1 MPFLKNGDISCG
13 ISSHQSGV
21 LSHKCYSGFFYD
33 FICIMKKLIS
43 WRWIQYILPL
53 VIWFTLMVLPYLG
66 RDENSPLPEEIHRRF
81 IMGVITSNLALLFI
95 FYVHTYLIYPLINK
109 KKALYIL
116 GFLLMAGVYWVY
128 WAYLRPNPFE
138 GIRAESWQ
146 TRISNNASQG
156 PNLGPRTQPFPGKV
170 DDTIGRA
177 NFGLRAETSTR
188 TPTDT
193 VNQKNGPY
201 SRPLPDGFG
210 NRRGGFRQGGSRAN
224 YYRFSR
230 GPRYMYLDLISPLM
244 TILLSVG
251 YRIIIDNRAKQQ
263 LLKERETAH
272 LKSEL
277 TFLRSQI
284 SPHFMF
290 NVLNNLVALARKKSD
305 SLEPA
310 IVSLSQLMRYMLY
323 ESDDAKVLLGKEV
336 EYIKSFISLQM
347 LRFRDTVKTHL
358 NVEGNIDFYAIEPML
373 LIPFVENA
381 FKHGTGTLETAVID
395 ISLSVNETTRVMH
408 FNVTNDVGP
417 VDDSKD
423 DSSGIGIANVR
434 RRLAILYPNKHELTI
449 SNTPDKFT
457 VELTLNLPG

>member
-1 MPFLKNGDISCG
+1 
-13 ISSHQSGV
+13 
-21 LSHKCYSGFFYD
+21 
-33 FICIMKKLIS
+33 
-43 WRWIQYILPL
+43 
-53 VIWFTLMVLPYLG
+53 
-66 RDENSPLPEEIHRRF
+66 
-81 IMGVITSNLALLFI
+81 
-95 FYVHTYLIYPLINK
+95 
-109 KKALYIL
+109 
-116 GFLLMAGVYWVY
+116 MA
-128 WAYLRPNPFE
+128 
-138 GIRAESWQ
+138 
-146 TRISNNASQG
+146 
-156 PNLGPRTQPFPGKV
+156 
-170 DDTIGRA
+170 
-177 NFGLRAETSTR
+177 
-188 TPTDT
+188 
-193 VNQKNGPY
+193 
-201 SRPLPDGFG
+201 
-210 NRRGGFRQGGSRAN
+210 
-224 YYRFSR
+224 
-230 GPRYMYLDLISPLM
+230 
-244 TILLSVG
+244 ILLSVG
-251 YRIIIDNRAKQQ
+251 YRMIIDNRAKQQ
-263 LLKERETAH
+263 LLKERETQH

-347 LRFRDTVKTHL
+347 LRFRDTVKTNL

-395 ISLSVNETTRVMH
+395 ISLSVNETSRIMH

-417 VDDSKD
+417 ADDSKD

-434 RRLAILYPNKHELTI
+434 RRLAILYPNKHDLTI

-457 VELTLNLPG
+457 VDLTIYLTE

>member
-1 MPFLKNGDISCG
+1 
-13 ISSHQSGV
+13 
-21 LSHKCYSGFFYD
+21 
-33 FICIMKKLIS
+33 
-43 WRWIQYILPL
+43 
-53 VIWFTLMVLPYLG
+53 MVLPYLG
-66 RDENSPLPEEIHRRF
+66 RDENSPFPEEYHHRF
-81 IMGVITSNLALLFI
+81 VMGVITSNLALLFI
-95 FYVHTYLIYPLINK
+95 FYIHTYLIYPLINK

-116 GFLLMAGVYWVY
+116 GFLLMAGAYWIY

-138 GIRAESWQ
+138 GMRTGPPLTSLN
-146 TRISNNASQG
+146 NNAPQR
-156 PNLGPRTQPFPGKV
+156 PNFRTRTQAFP
-170 DDTIGRA
+170 DTVG
-177 NFGLRAETSTR
+177 
-188 TPTDT
+188 DT
-193 VNQKNGPY
+193 VNSSRFGPRVEALSGQPGDTINRTGKGPY
-201 SRPLPDGFG
+201 SRPFPDRFG
-210 NRRGGFRQGGSRAN
+210 NGSDRFRQGGPRVN
-224 YYRFSR
+224 IRFSR

-244 TILLSVG
+244 AILLSVC

-263 LLKERETAH
+263 LLKERETQH

-347 LRFRDTVKTHL
+347 LRFRDTVKTNL

-381 FKHGTGTLETAVID
+381 FKHGTGMLETAKINITLKVD
-395 ISLSVNETTRVMH
+395 EATRRMH

-417 VDDSKD
+417 ADDSKD
-423 DSSGIGIANVR
+423 SSSGIGIANVR

-449 SNTPDKFT
+449 SNTPDQFT
-457 VELTLNLPG
+457 VDLTLFLTE

>member
-1 MPFLKNGDISCG
+1 
-13 ISSHQSGV
+13 
-21 LSHKCYSGFFYD
+21 
-33 FICIMKKLIS
+33 MKKLIS

-66 RDENSPLPEEIHRRF
+66 RDENSPIPEEYHHRF
-81 IMGVITSNLALLFI
+81 IMGVVTSNLALLCV

-109 KKALYIL
+109 RKALYIL
-116 GFLLMAGVYWVY
+116 GFLLMSGAYWVY

-138 GIRAESWQ
+138 GMKERPWPTRYSDTSGRPNFGPRAEAFPGKPGDTLTS
-146 TRISNNASQG
+146 
-156 PNLGPRTQPFPGKV
+156 RTFERHVETPFPGTN
-170 DDTIGRA
+170 DT
-177 NFGLRAETSTR
+177 L
-188 TPTDT
+188 
-193 VNQKNGPY
+193 NQTKARPY
-201 SRPLPDGFG
+201 PPFPERFG
-210 NRRGGFRQGGSRAN
+210 NGSGRFRQGGQRVN
-224 YYRFSR
+224 IYRFSR
-230 GPRYMYLDLISPLM
+230 GPRYMFLDWIAPLM
-244 TILLSVG
+244 AILLSVC

-263 LLKERETAH
+263 LLKERETQH

-323 ESDDAKVLLGKEV
+323 ESDDSRVTLGKEV

-347 LRFRDTVKTHL
+347 LRFRDSVKTNL
-358 NVEGNIDFYAIEPML
+358 DVQGNIDFYAIEPML

-381 FKHGTGTLETAVID
+381 FKHGTGMLETAVID
-395 ISLSVNETTRVMH
+395 ITLSVDEVTRLMRFSVA
-408 FNVTNDVGP
+408 NDVGP
-417 VDDSKD
+417 ADDSKD
-423 DSSGIGIANVR
+423 GSSGIGIANVR
-434 RRLAILYPNKHELTI
+434 RRLAILYPDKHELTI

-457 VELTLNLPG
+457 VDLTIYLTE